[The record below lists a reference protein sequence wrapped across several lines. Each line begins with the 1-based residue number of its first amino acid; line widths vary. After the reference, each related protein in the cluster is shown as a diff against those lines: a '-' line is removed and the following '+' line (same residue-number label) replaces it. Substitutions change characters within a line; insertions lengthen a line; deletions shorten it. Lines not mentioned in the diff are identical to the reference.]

1 MDNLDLEYCDI
12 VPRLELIQGELKVLI
27 PYVGMQERLKLN
39 EIIRD
44 VGKIKRKIEEY

>member
-1 MDNLDLEYCDI
+1 MDELEYCDL
-12 VPRLELIQGELKVLI
+12 VPQLELVQLELKALI
-27 PYVGMQERLKLN
+27 PRVAMPERLRLN